1 MLFIRNDKFILKK
14 IMDNYI
20 LFPTSEMKN
29 VDPILFNELSAFVWE
44 HLNSVISEEELLN
57 LILTDYDVAYE
68 EAHLDLEEL
77 IKEFKKNDLIYCIGT
92 IPEEKQKHLLYFLD
106 NEEFKQDFSKIGD
119 IMDDFLV
126 ELYNKTKLKLGLI
139 SDEILKEI
147 YNNSNN
153 ETSNLQ
159 IIHEEF
165 LHRNLTN
172 EEISEKILTKVK
184 ESNGI
189 NSNVVIIDPFL
200 LHDNSTDYIM
210 LLRNILKNIDPISLT
225 IITNP
230 NYCEEAKEM
239 VENEFFAR
247 IINNNEFHDRFW
259 IFNNNKGFLLGTSL
273 NGIGKKYTTI
283 QTLENSDIK
292 DICDIIEEINGD

>member
-57 LILTDYDVAYE
+57 LILTDYDVSYE

-106 NEEFKQDFSKIGD
+106 TEEFKQDFSKIGD

-126 ELYNKTKLKLGLI
+126 ELYNKTRLKLGLI

-283 QTLENSDIK
+283 QTLEDSDIK